1 MKERP
6 EYELKRRLV
15 VGRLIVYCGERTGS
29 VIIIFM
35 SLLSNIGTFYDK
47 ILASE
52 GGAKEII
59 AERYGE
65 TITPNMRA
73 LRLSMTVAD
82 YLVAMGVAAS
92 DVTDVCLSITDRYC
106 ERKVSIEII
115 ATVLMFS
122 QDRGNEREPLT
133 LIRSVHSR
141 EVNSALIQDIEDIV
155 NEIHEGKL
163 SLDTAEVRLE
173 KLLEKPKTY
182 PQWALILGSS
192 SISAGTGALLS
203 GSPLMIT
210 LSFIVG
216 GFISYMLIVLTKL
229 RMPAFFIQVIAAA
242 IATLIAALV
251 TWLGNHGVAQLQGLD
266 PNLII
271 IGGIIMLVA
280 GLAIVSAV
288 EDAIDEYYITANA
301 RILRVVMLTAGII
314 FGIVVGLYIAKNL
327 GVNMAINTNRG
338 LDGTIGWQYV
348 GATVIAAGYA
358 LSVNTRFSGIIL
370 SGLIGA
376 GGWAVYSLTTP
387 IFTPVVGS
395 FLAASAVGA
404 GAALLA
410 RWLRTPAST
419 MITAGIISLVPGL
432 SLFNGLMV
440 IIIGADKAGS
450 SLEFGTLIL
459 LNALLLAL
467 AIAAGASFG
476 NLVARPVRR
485 TLILAHNALPRRKLN
500 S

>member
-1 MKERP
+1 M
-6 EYELKRRLV
+6 
-15 VGRLIVYCGERTGS
+15 
-29 VIIIFM
+29 F
-35 SLLSNIGTFYDK
+35 SNINSFYRKVVLPDG
-47 ILASE
+47 E
-52 GGAKEII
+52 EKEIA
-59 AERYGE
+59 AERFGE

-92 DVTDVCLSITDRYC
+92 DVTDICLNITDRYC

-133 LIRSVHSR
+133 LIRSVHPR
-141 EVNSALIQDIEDIV
+141 EVNSALIQDIEDVV
-155 NEIHEGKL
+155 NDIHEGKL
-163 SLDTAEVRLE
+163 PLDGAESRLE
-173 KLLEKPKTY
+173 TLLEKPKKY
-182 PQWALILGSS
+182 PQWILNVGSA
-192 SISAGTGALLS
+192 SIGAGIGALLS
-203 GSPLMIT
+203 GSLLIIA

-216 GFISYMLIVLTKL
+216 GLISYSLIFLTRL
-229 RMPAFFIQVIAAA
+229 RMPAFFTQVIAAA
-242 IATLIAALV
+242 MATLIAALV
-251 TWLGNHGVAQLQGLD
+251 TWLGNQGVTQLQGID

-271 IGGIIMLVA
+271 IGGIVMLVA

-288 EDAIDEYYITANA
+288 QDAIDEYYITANA

-314 FGIVVGLYIAKNL
+314 FGVIAGLYIAKSV
-327 GVNMAINTNRG
+327 GVNMTINTNRG
-338 LDGTIGWQYV
+338 VLFDTIGWQYV

-358 LSVNTRFSGIIL
+358 LSVNTRISGIVL
-370 SGLIGA
+370 AGLVGA
-376 GGWAVYSLTTP
+376 GGWAIFSLTTP
-387 IFTPVVGS
+387 IYGQIVGS
-395 FLAASAVGA
+395 FIAAAAIGA
-404 GAALLA
+404 TAALLA

-419 MITAGIISLVPGL
+419 MITAGIISLVPGI

-440 IIIGADKAGS
+440 IIIGGNTAGA
-450 SLEFGTLIL
+450 SLDSGVLIL

-485 TLILAHNALPRRKLN
+485 TFIFAHNALPRRKL
-500 S
+500 SK

>member
-1 MKERP
+1 MSILSRLRTYYLNKVLPKEDTT
-6 EYELKRRLV
+6 E
-15 VGRLIVYCGERTGS
+15 IV
-29 VIIIFM
+29 
-35 SLLSNIGTFYDK
+35 
-47 ILASE
+47 
-52 GGAKEII
+52 
-59 AERYGE
+59 AEKFGE

-92 DVTDVCLSITDRYC
+92 DVTDICLNITDRYC

-122 QDRGNEREPLT
+122 QDRGNDREPLT
-133 LIRSVHSR
+133 LVQSIHHR
-141 EVNSALIQDIEDIV
+141 EVNSSLIQDIEDVV

-163 SLDTAEVRLE
+163 TLDAAEERLE
-173 KLLEKPKTY
+173 KVLESPTVY
-182 PQWALILGSS
+182 PRWTLSVGSAA
-192 SISAGTGALLS
+192 ISAGITSLLS
-203 GSPLMIT
+203 GSPLMIF

-216 GFISYMLIVLTKL
+216 GFIAYTLVFLTKL
-229 RMPAFFIQVIAAA
+229 RMPAFFIQVLAAA
-242 IATLIAALV
+242 MATLVAALV
-251 TWLGNHGVAQLQGLD
+251 TWLGNHGVTQLDSLD

-288 EDAIDEYYITANA
+288 EDAIDEFYITANA

-314 FGIVVGLYIAKNL
+314 FGVVAGLYIAKSL
-327 GVNMAINTNRG
+327 GVNMVINNSRG
-338 LDGTIGWQYV
+338 LTYDTIGWQYL
-348 GATVIAAGYA
+348 GAIMIAAGYA
-358 LSVNTRFSGIIL
+358 LSVNTRLSGIVL
-370 SGLIGA
+370 AGLIGA
-376 GGWAVYSLTTP
+376 GGWAVYSLTAPVFTP
-387 IFTPVVGS
+387 IVGS
-395 FLAASAVGA
+395 FIAASAIGA

-419 MITAGIISLVPGL
+419 LITAGIISLVPGL

-440 IIIGADKAGS
+440 LIIGADKTGATIDSGV
-450 SLEFGTLIL
+450 LIL
-459 LNALLLAL
+459 LNALVLAL

-485 TLILAHNALPRRKLN
+485 TLIRAHNALPRRRL
-500 S
+500 SD

>member
-1 MKERP
+1 M
-6 EYELKRRLV
+6 
-15 VGRLIVYCGERTGS
+15 S
-29 VIIIFM
+29 IF
-35 SLLSNIGTFYDK
+35 SNLSTFYRKVLLPEGEDK
-47 ILASE
+47 E
-52 GGAKEII
+52 VI
-59 AERYGE
+59 AERFGE

-92 DVTDVCLSITDRYC
+92 DVTDICLNITDRYC

-133 LIRSVHSR
+133 LIRSIHAR
-141 EVNSALIQDIEDIV
+141 PVNSALIQNIEDIV
-155 NEIHEGKL
+155 YDIHDGKL
-163 SLDTAEVRLE
+163 SLDDAEDRLE
-173 KLLEKPKTY
+173 KLLAKPKTY
-182 PQWALILGSS
+182 PQWLLSIGSA
-192 SISAGTGALLS
+192 SISAGIGALLS
-203 GSPLMIT
+203 GSPLIVL
-210 LSFIVG
+210 LSFLVG
-216 GFISYMLIVLTKL
+216 GVISYMLIFLTKI

-242 IATLIAALV
+242 IATLVAALV
-251 TWLGNHGVAQLQGLD
+251 TWLGNHGVSQLQGLD

-314 FGIVVGLYIAKNL
+314 FGVVAGLYIAKNL
-327 GVNMAINTNRG
+327 GVNMTVNTNKG
-338 LDGTIGWQYV
+338 LYDAVGWQYA
-348 GATVIAAGYA
+348 GAIVIAAGYA
-358 LSVNTRFSGIIL
+358 LSVNTRISGILL

-376 GGWAVYSLTTP
+376 AGWAAYSMTAPVFTP
-387 IFTPVVGS
+387 IVGS
-395 FLAASAVGA
+395 FMAAAVVGA

-410 RWLRTPAST
+410 RWLRTPATT
-419 MITAGIISLVPGL
+419 MITAGIIALVPGL
-432 SLFNGLMV
+432 SLFNGLTV
-440 IIIGADKAGS
+440 LIIGTES
-450 SLEFGTLIL
+450 SGASLDSGTLIL
-459 LNALLLAL
+459 LNALILAL

-485 TLILAHNALPRRKLN
+485 TLIRAKNALPRRKLN
-500 S
+500 D

>member
-1 MKERP
+1 
-6 EYELKRRLV
+6 
-15 VGRLIVYCGERTGS
+15 
-29 VIIIFM
+29 M
-35 SLLSNIGTFYDK
+35 SLFSNMDTFFRK
-47 ILASE
+47 VILPADE
-52 GGAKEII
+52 AKEVI
-59 AERYGE
+59 AERFGE
-65 TITPNMRA
+65 MITPNMRA

-82 YLVAMGVAAS
+82 YLIAMGVAAS

-133 LIRSVHSR
+133 LIRSVHAR
-141 EVNSALIQDIEDIV
+141 EVNSALIQDIEDVV

-163 SLDTAEVRLE
+163 SLDAAEDRLE
-173 KLLEKPKTY
+173 KLLQNPKKY
-182 PQWALILGSS
+182 PQWALNAGSAA
-192 SISAGTGALLS
+192 IGAGIGALLS
-203 GSPLMIT
+203 GSPLIIL
-210 LSFIVG
+210 LSFLVS
-216 GFISYMLIVLTKL
+216 GFISYMLIFLTKL

-242 IATLIAALV
+242 IVTLVAALL
-251 TWLGNHGVAQLQGLD
+251 TWLGNHGVTYLQGLD

-271 IGGIIMLVA
+271 IGGIVMLVA

-314 FGIVVGLYIAKNL
+314 VGVAVGLYVAKNL
-327 GVNMAINTNRG
+327 GINMTINANRG
-338 LDGTIGWQYV
+338 SLFDTVGWQYV
-348 GATVIAAGYA
+348 GAIAIAAGYA
-358 LSVNTRFSGIIL
+358 LSVNTRISGIVL
-370 SGLIGA
+370 AGLVGA
-376 GGWAVYSLTTP
+376 GGWAIYSLTAP
-387 IFTPVVGS
+387 IFTPIVGS
-395 FLAASAVGA
+395 FIAAAAIGAV
-404 GAALLA
+404 AALLA

-440 IIIGADKAGS
+440 LIIGADKAGA
-450 SLEFGTLIL
+450 SLDSGVLIL
-459 LNALLLAL
+459 LNALVLAL

-485 TLILAHNALPRRKLN
+485 TLVLAHNALPRRKLN
-500 S
+500 N

>member
-1 MKERP
+1 
-6 EYELKRRLV
+6 
-15 VGRLIVYCGERTGS
+15 
-29 VIIIFM
+29 M
-35 SLLSNIGTFYDK
+35 SLLSDMNTFYRK
-47 ILASE
+47 VLLPNGES
-52 GGAKEII
+52 KEII
-59 AERYGE
+59 GDRFGE

-82 YLVAMGVAAS
+82 YLIAMGVAAS
-92 DVTDVCLSITDRYC
+92 DVTDICLNITDRYC

-133 LIRSVHSR
+133 LIRSVHVR
-141 EVNSALIQDIEDIV
+141 DVNSALIQNIEDVV

-163 SLDTAEVRLE
+163 PLDAAEERLE
-173 KLLEKPKTY
+173 KLLENPKTY
-182 PQWALILGSS
+182 PQWALSIGSA

-203 GSPLMIT
+203 GSPLIIA

-216 GFISYMLIVLTKL
+216 GFISYMLIMLTKM

-242 IATLIAALV
+242 IATLIAALL
-251 TWLGNHGVAQLQGLD
+251 TWLGNHGVTQLQGLD

-271 IGGIIMLVA
+271 IGGIIMLVS

-288 EDAIDEYYITANA
+288 EDAIDEFYITANA

-314 FGIVVGLYIAKNL
+314 FGIIVGLYVAKNL
-327 GVNMAINTNRG
+327 GVSMAINTNRG
-338 LDGTIGWQYV
+338 LDDTVGWQYV
-348 GATVIAAGYA
+348 GAIAIAAGYA
-358 LSVNTRFSGIIL
+358 LSVNTRISGIVL

-376 GGWAVYSLTTP
+376 GGWAAYSFTAP

-395 FLAASAVGA
+395 FIAATVVGA

-410 RWLRTPAST
+410 RWLRTPATT

-440 IIIGADKAGS
+440 VIIGVDEAGA
-450 SLEFGTLIL
+450 SLDSGTLIL

-467 AIAAGASFG
+467 AIAAGATFG

-485 TLILAHNALPRRKLN
+485 TLILAHNALPRRKL
-500 S
+500 SD

>member
-1 MKERP
+1 M
-6 EYELKRRLV
+6 
-15 VGRLIVYCGERTGS
+15 S
-29 VIIIFM
+29 IF
-35 SLLSNIGTFYDK
+35 SNLSTFYRK
-47 ILASE
+47 VLLPE
-52 GGAKEII
+52 GDAKEVI
-59 AERYGE
+59 AERFGE

-92 DVTDVCLSITDRYC
+92 DVTDICLNITDRYC

-133 LIRSVHSR
+133 LIRSIHAR
-141 EVNSALIQDIEDIV
+141 PVNSALIQNIEDIV
-155 NEIHEGKL
+155 YDIHDGKL
-163 SLDTAEVRLE
+163 SLDDAEDRLE
-173 KLLEKPKTY
+173 KLLAKPKTY
-182 PQWALILGSS
+182 PQWLLSIGSA
-192 SISAGTGALLS
+192 SISAGIGALLS
-203 GSPLMIT
+203 GSPLIVL
-210 LSFIVG
+210 LSFLVG
-216 GFISYMLIVLTKL
+216 GVISYMLIFLTKI

-242 IATLIAALV
+242 IATLVAALV
-251 TWLGNHGVAQLQGLD
+251 TWLGNHGVSQLQGLD

-314 FGIVVGLYIAKNL
+314 FGVVAGLYIAKNL
-327 GVNMAINTNRG
+327 GVNMTVNTNKG
-338 LDGTIGWQYV
+338 LYDAVGWQYA
-348 GATVIAAGYA
+348 GAIVIAAGYA
-358 LSVNTRFSGIIL
+358 LSVNTRISGILL

-376 GGWAVYSLTTP
+376 AGWAAYSMTAPVFTP
-387 IFTPVVGS
+387 IVGS
-395 FLAASAVGA
+395 FMAAAVVGA

-410 RWLRTPAST
+410 RWLRTPATT
-419 MITAGIISLVPGL
+419 MITAGIIALVPGL
-432 SLFNGLMV
+432 SLFNGLTV
-440 IIIGADKAGS
+440 LIIGTES
-450 SLEFGTLIL
+450 SGASLDSGTLIL
-459 LNALLLAL
+459 LNALILAL

-485 TLILAHNALPRRKLN
+485 TLIRAKNALPRRKLN
-500 S
+500 D

>member
-1 MKERP
+1 
-6 EYELKRRLV
+6 
-15 VGRLIVYCGERTGS
+15 
-29 VIIIFM
+29 M
-35 SLLSNIGTFYDK
+35 SLLSDMNTFYRKVLLPDD
-47 ILASE
+47 E
-52 GGAKEII
+52 AKGII
-59 AERYGE
+59 GDRFGE

-82 YLVAMGVAAS
+82 YLIAMGVAAS
-92 DVTDVCLSITDRYC
+92 DVTDICLNITDRYC

-133 LIRSVHSR
+133 LIRSVHAR
-141 EVNSALIQDIEDIV
+141 DINSALIQNIEDVV

-163 SLDTAEVRLE
+163 PLDAAEERLE
-173 KLLEKPKTY
+173 KLLENPKTY
-182 PQWALILGSS
+182 PQWALSIGSA

-203 GSPLMIT
+203 GSPLIIA
-210 LSFIVG
+210 LSFMVG
-216 GFISYMLIVLTKL
+216 GFISYMLIMLTKL

-251 TWLGNHGVAQLQGLD
+251 TWLGNHGVTQLQGLD

-271 IGGIIMLVA
+271 IGGIIMLVS

-288 EDAIDEYYITANA
+288 EDAIDEFYITANA
-301 RILRVVMLTAGII
+301 RMLRVVMLTAGII
-314 FGIVVGLYIAKNL
+314 FGIIVGLYVAKNL

-338 LDGTIGWQYV
+338 LDDTVGWQYV
-348 GATVIAAGYA
+348 GAIAIAAGYA
-358 LSVNTRFSGIIL
+358 LSVNTRVSGIIL

-376 GGWAVYSLTTP
+376 AGWAAYSLTAP

-395 FLAASAVGA
+395 FIAATVVGA

-410 RWLRTPAST
+410 RWLRTPATT

-440 IIIGADKAGS
+440 IIIGVDEAGA
-450 SLEFGTLIL
+450 SLDSGTLIL

-467 AIAAGASFG
+467 AIAAGATFG

-485 TLILAHNALPRRKLN
+485 TLILAHNALPRRKL
-500 S
+500 SD

>member
-1 MKERP
+1 
-6 EYELKRRLV
+6 
-15 VGRLIVYCGERTGS
+15 
-29 VIIIFM
+29 M
-35 SLLSNIGTFYDK
+35 SLISDMNTLYRK
-47 ILASE
+47 ILLPDGE
-52 GGAKEII
+52 AKEII
-59 AERYGE
+59 AERFGE
-65 TITPNMRA
+65 TVTPNMRA
-73 LRLSMTVAD
+73 LRFSMTVAD

-92 DVTDVCLSITDRYC
+92 DVTDICLSITDRYC

-133 LIRSVHSR
+133 LIRSVHAR
-141 EVNSALIQDIEDIV
+141 DVNSALIQDIEDIV

-163 SLDTAEVRLE
+163 SLDTAEERLE
-173 KLLEKPKTY
+173 KLLQKPKSY
-182 PQWALILGSS
+182 PRWALSMGSAA
-192 SISAGTGALLS
+192 ISAGTGALLS
-203 GSPLMIT
+203 GSPLIIA

-216 GFISYMLIVLTKL
+216 GLISYMLIMLTKL
-229 RMPAFFIQVIAAA
+229 SMPAFFIQVIAAA
-242 IATLIAALV
+242 TATLIAALL
-251 TWLGNHGVAQLQGLD
+251 TWLGNHGIMQLQGLD

-271 IGGIIMLVA
+271 IGGIIMLVS

-301 RILRVVMLTAGII
+301 RILRVIMLTAGII
-314 FGIVVGLYIAKNL
+314 FGIVVGLYVAQHL
-327 GVNMAINTNRG
+327 GVNMAINTNRK

-348 GATVIAAGYA
+348 GAIAIATGYA
-358 LSVNTRFSGIIL
+358 LSVNTRVSGILL
-370 SGLIGA
+370 SALIGA
-376 GGWAVYSLTTP
+376 GGWAAYSFSAP

-395 FLAASAVGA
+395 FIAAAVVGA

-432 SLFNGLMV
+432 SLFNGLTV
-440 IIIGADKAGS
+440 LIIGADKVGS
-450 SLEFGTLIL
+450 SVDSGVLIL

-467 AIAAGASFG
+467 ALAAGATFG

-485 TLILAHNALPRRKLN
+485 TLILAHNALPRRKLKSKTLPAEEYTSN

>member
-1 MKERP
+1 MHMSIFSRMSNFYRKVLISTDDDKE
-6 EYELKRRLV
+6 
-15 VGRLIVYCGERTGS
+15 
-29 VIIIFM
+29 
-35 SLLSNIGTFYDK
+35 
-47 ILASE
+47 LA
-52 GGAKEII
+52 
-59 AERYGE
+59 AERFGE

-92 DVTDVCLSITDRYC
+92 DVTEVCLNITDRYC

-133 LIRSVHSR
+133 LIRSLHPR
-141 EVNSALIQDIEDIV
+141 PVNSALIQDIEDIAD
-155 NEIHEGKL
+155 EIHDGKL
-163 SLDTAEVRLE
+163 TLDNAEERLE
-173 KLLEKPKTY
+173 TLLAKPTTY
-182 PQWALILGSS
+182 PQWVLSIGSA
-192 SISAGTGALLS
+192 SISAGIGALLS
-203 GSPLMIT
+203 GSLLIIM
-210 LSFIVG
+210 LSFLVG
-216 GFISYMLIVLTKL
+216 GVISYMLIFLTKI
-229 RMPAFFIQVIAAA
+229 RMPAFFIQVIAAT
-242 IATLIAALV
+242 IATLVAAFV
-251 TWLGNHGVAQLQGLD
+251 TWLGNHGVTQLAGLD

-314 FGIVVGLYIAKNL
+314 FGVVAGLYIAKNL
-327 GVNMAINTNRG
+327 GVNMTVNTDRE
-338 LDGTIGWQYV
+338 LYDAIGWQYV
-348 GATVIAAGYA
+348 GAVVIAAGYA
-358 LSVNTRFSGIIL
+358 LSVNTRISGIVL

-376 GGWAVYSLTTP
+376 GGWATYSLAAPVFTP
-387 IFTPVVGS
+387 IVGS
-395 FLAASAVGA
+395 FMAAAVVGA

-410 RWLRTPAST
+410 RWLRTPATT
-419 MITAGIISLVPGL
+419 MITAGIIALVPGL

-440 IIIGADKAGS
+440 LIIGTENAGA
-450 SLEFGTLIL
+450 SLDSGTLIL

-485 TLILAHNALPRRKLN
+485 TLIRAQNALPRRKL
-500 S
+500 SE

>member
-1 MKERP
+1 M
-6 EYELKRRLV
+6 
-15 VGRLIVYCGERTGS
+15 
-29 VIIIFM
+29 
-35 SLLSNIGTFYDK
+35 NTFYRKVLLPDD
-47 ILASE
+47 E
-52 GGAKEII
+52 AKGII
-59 AERYGE
+59 GDRFGE

-82 YLVAMGVAAS
+82 YLIAMGVAAS
-92 DVTDVCLSITDRYC
+92 DVTDICLNITDRYC

-133 LIRSVHSR
+133 LIRSVHAR
-141 EVNSALIQDIEDIV
+141 DINSALIQNIEDVV

-163 SLDTAEVRLE
+163 PLDTAEERLE
-173 KLLEKPKTY
+173 KLLENPKTY
-182 PQWALILGSS
+182 PQWALSIGSA

-203 GSPLMIT
+203 GSPLIIA
-210 LSFIVG
+210 LSFMVG
-216 GFISYMLIVLTKL
+216 GFISYMLIMLTKL

-251 TWLGNHGVAQLQGLD
+251 TWLGNHGVTQLQGLD

-271 IGGIIMLVA
+271 IGGIIMLVS

-288 EDAIDEYYITANA
+288 EDAIDEFYITANA
-301 RILRVVMLTAGII
+301 RMLRVVMLTAGII
-314 FGIVVGLYIAKNL
+314 FGIIVGLYVAKNL

-338 LDGTIGWQYV
+338 LDDTVGWQYV
-348 GATVIAAGYA
+348 GAIAIAAGYA
-358 LSVNTRFSGIIL
+358 LSVNTRVSGIIL

-376 GGWAVYSLTTP
+376 AGWAAYSLTAP

-395 FLAASAVGA
+395 FIAATVVGA

-410 RWLRTPAST
+410 RWLRTPATT

-440 IIIGADKAGS
+440 IIIGVDEAGA
-450 SLEFGTLIL
+450 SLDSGTLIL

-467 AIAAGASFG
+467 AIAAGATFG

-485 TLILAHNALPRRKLN
+485 TLILAHNALPRRKL
-500 S
+500 SD

>member
-1 MKERP
+1 
-6 EYELKRRLV
+6 
-15 VGRLIVYCGERTGS
+15 
-29 VIIIFM
+29 M
-35 SLLSNIGTFYDK
+35 SLLSDMNTFYRK
-47 ILASE
+47 VLLPNGES
-52 GGAKEII
+52 KEII
-59 AERYGE
+59 GDRFGE

-82 YLVAMGVAAS
+82 YLIAMGVAAS
-92 DVTDVCLSITDRYC
+92 DVTDICLNITDRYC

-122 QDRGNEREPLT
+122 QDRGNEQEPLT
-133 LIRSVHSR
+133 LIRSVHAR
-141 EVNSALIQDIEDIV
+141 DVNSALIQNIEDVV

-163 SLDTAEVRLE
+163 PLDAAEERLE
-173 KLLEKPKTY
+173 KLLENPKTY
-182 PQWALILGSS
+182 PQWALSIGSA

-203 GSPLMIT
+203 GSPLIIA

-216 GFISYMLIVLTKL
+216 GFISYMLIMLTKM

-242 IATLIAALV
+242 IATLIAALL
-251 TWLGNHGVAQLQGLD
+251 TWLGNHGVTQLQGLD

-271 IGGIIMLVA
+271 IGGIIMLVS

-288 EDAIDEYYITANA
+288 EDAIDEFYITANA

-314 FGIVVGLYIAKNL
+314 FGIIVGLYVAKNL
-327 GVNMAINTNRG
+327 GVSMAINTNRG
-338 LDGTIGWQYV
+338 LDDTVGWQYV
-348 GATVIAAGYA
+348 GAIAIAAGYA
-358 LSVNTRFSGIIL
+358 LSVNTRISGIVL

-376 GGWAVYSLTTP
+376 GGWAAYSFTAP

-395 FLAASAVGA
+395 FIAATVVGA

-410 RWLRTPAST
+410 RWLRTPATT

-440 IIIGADKAGS
+440 VIIGVDEAGA
-450 SLEFGTLIL
+450 SLDSGTLIL

-467 AIAAGASFG
+467 AIAAGATFG

-485 TLILAHNALPRRKLN
+485 TLILAHNALPRRKL
-500 S
+500 SD

>member
-1 MKERP
+1 
-6 EYELKRRLV
+6 
-15 VGRLIVYCGERTGS
+15 
-29 VIIIFM
+29 M
-35 SLLSNIGTFYDK
+35 SLLSDIGTFYRK
-47 ILASE
+47 VLSSE
-52 GGAKEII
+52 DDAKKVI
-59 AERYGE
+59 AERFGE

-92 DVTDVCLSITDRYC
+92 DVTDISLNITDRYC

-133 LIRSVHSR
+133 LIRSVHAR

-163 SLDTAEVRLE
+163 TLDAAEIRLE
-173 KLLEKPKTY
+173 KLLENPKRY
-182 PQWALILGSS
+182 PQWLLSIGSA
-192 SISAGTGALLS
+192 SISAGIGALLS
-203 GSPLMIT
+203 GSPLIIA

-229 RMPAFFIQVIAAA
+229 RMPAFFIQVIAAT
-242 IATLIAALV
+242 IATLVAALL
-251 TWLGNHGVAQLQGLD
+251 TWLGNHGVSQLAGLD

-314 FGIVVGLYIAKNL
+314 FGLVVGLYVAKNL
-327 GVNMAINTNRG
+327 GVNMTINTNRS
-338 LDGTIGWQYV
+338 LYYDTVPWQYV
-348 GATVIAAGYA
+348 GAIAIAAGYA
-358 LSVNTRFSGIIL
+358 LSVNTRISGIIL
-370 SGLIGA
+370 SGIIGA
-376 GGWAVYSLTTP
+376 GGWAAYSLTAPHFTP
-387 IFTPVVGS
+387 IVGS
-395 FLAASAVGA
+395 FFAAAVVGA

-410 RWLRTPAST
+410 RWLRTPATT

-440 IIIGADKAGS
+440 LIIGADKAGA
-450 SLEFGTLIL
+450 SLDSGTLIL
-459 LNALLLAL
+459 LNALILAL

-485 TLILAHNALPRRKLN
+485 TLIRAQNALPRRKL
-500 S
+500 SK

>member
-1 MKERP
+1 
-6 EYELKRRLV
+6 
-15 VGRLIVYCGERTGS
+15 
-29 VIIIFM
+29 M
-35 SLLSNIGTFYDK
+35 SLLSRIRTHYLNKLLPQEDTT
-47 ILASE
+47 
-52 GGAKEII
+52 EIV
-59 AERYGE
+59 AEKYGE

-92 DVTDVCLSITDRYC
+92 DVTDICLNITDRYC

-122 QDRGNEREPLT
+122 QDRGNDREPLT
-133 LIRSVHSR
+133 LVQSIHHR
-141 EVNSALIQDIEDIV
+141 EVNSSLIQDIEDVV

-163 SLDTAEVRLE
+163 TLDAAEERLE
-173 KLLEKPKTY
+173 KVLESPTVY
-182 PQWALILGSS
+182 PRWTLSVGSAA
-192 SISAGTGALLS
+192 ISAGITSLLS
-203 GSPLMIT
+203 GSPLMIV

-216 GFISYMLIVLTKL
+216 GFIAYTLVFLTKL
-229 RMPAFFIQVIAAA
+229 RMPAFFIQVLAAA
-242 IATLIAALV
+242 MATLVAALV
-251 TWLGNHGVAQLQGLD
+251 TWLGNHGVTQLDGLD

-288 EDAIDEYYITANA
+288 EDAIDEFYITANA

-314 FGIVVGLYIAKNL
+314 FGVVAGLYIAKSL
-327 GVNMAINTNRG
+327 GVNMVINNSRG
-338 LDGTIGWQYV
+338 LTYDTIGWQYL
-348 GATVIAAGYA
+348 GAIMIAAGYA
-358 LSVNTRFSGIIL
+358 LSVNTRLSGIVL
-370 SGLIGA
+370 AGLIGA
-376 GGWAVYSLTTP
+376 GGWAVYSLTAPVFTP
-387 IFTPVVGS
+387 IVGS
-395 FLAASAVGA
+395 FIAASAIGA

-419 MITAGIISLVPGL
+419 LITAGIISLVPGL

-440 IIIGADKAGS
+440 LIIGADKVGASIDSGV
-450 SLEFGTLIL
+450 LIL
-459 LNALLLAL
+459 LNALVLAL

-485 TLILAHNALPRRKLN
+485 TLIRAHNALPRRRL
-500 S
+500 SD